1 MPGIDFLAKT
11 IGAFLAMRV
20 VGRKLTLRSAVDIG
34 LMWGLQIALI
44 PIACKAAWQ
53 SLLPG
58 QREFRR
64 TPKKG

>member
-20 VGRKLTLRSAVDIG
+20 VGRKLTPRSAVDIG

-44 PIACKAAWQ
+44 PIICKAVWQ

-58 QREFRR
+58 QLEFRR
-64 TPKKG
+64 TSKKG